1 MITQNAPALIPVLYL
16 IASMLIPM
24 IGYFR
29 SGASFYIALLTSVA
43 VFGVS
48 IMGLQEVMANG
59 SISYH
64 LGGWMPPLGIELV
77 LDPLSAFISVI
88 ITASALMVMI
98 YAYSNVRQE
107 IPGGSMGFYTLS
119 MLFMGGLAGI
129 ALTGDFFNLFVFLEI
144 SALASYGLLAIGTK
158 RGPVSAFRYLVLGTA
173 GAIFYLMGVAFIII
187 ATGSLNMAD
196 VAKILPYAEYQ
207 RPVIVGLV
215 LILVGVIIKMGVFP
229 LHHWLPDAYSDA
241 SSTATALIAPIGTK
255 VAAYVLIRVMTIYEY
270 PPLLDIMTWLA
281 ALSIIAGSILAIAQ
295 TNIKRMLAYSSVA
308 NIGYITLGVAL
319 ANPIAYIGA
328 MLHILMHAM
337 MKLVLFATA
346 GGILNNMG
354 TLSIGRLRG
363 FPTVMPW
370 TALAFFIA
378 LLSMVGIPPTGGFF
392 SKLYLILGAIEA
404 EAWIFVFV
412 IILSSMLG
420 FVYLFRVMN
429 IAFFRPYET
438 IDDKKIK
445 QSYDLTITSPLESR
459 DNSAKEFETMPR
471 REMSLLMLVPVLVA
485 SALIILAGIYNGLIV
500 DNVITQAVPDILKAS
515 P

>member
-98 YAYSNVRQE
+98 YAHSNVRQE
-107 IPGGSMGFYTLS
+107 IPGSSIGFYSLS
-119 MLFMGGLAGI
+119 MLFMGGLAGMAI
-129 ALTGDFFNLFVFLEI
+129 TGDFFNLFVFLEI
-144 SALASYGLLAIGTK
+144 SALASYGLLAIGTR

-215 LILVGVIIKMGVFP
+215 LILVGIIIKMGVFP
-229 LHHWLPDAYSDA
+229 IHHWLPDAYSDA

-255 VAAYVLIRVMTIYEY
+255 VAAYILIRVMTIYEF

-281 ALSIIAGSILAIAQ
+281 GLSILAGSILAIAQ

-308 NIGYITLGVAL
+308 NIGYIVLGVTL
-319 ANPIAYIGA
+319 ANPLAFIGA
-328 MLHILMHAM
+328 MLHILNHAL
-337 MKLVLFATA
+337 MKLVLFMSA
-346 GGILNNMG
+346 GGILQSVG
-354 TLSIGRLRG
+354 SVSISRMRG

-378 LLSMVGIPPTGGFF
+378 ALSMVGIPPTGGFF
-392 SKLYLILGAIEA
+392 SKVYLIMGAIEA
-404 EAWIFVFV
+404 EAWIFVAI
-412 IILSSMLG
+412 IILSTLLA
-420 FVYLFRVMN
+420 FVYLFRIIN
-429 IAFFRPYET
+429 IAFFRPYEKS
-438 IDDKKIK
+438 DDKKVI
-445 QSYDLTITSPLESR
+445 QSEDLVLETPVETKDESK
-459 DNSAKEFETMPR
+459 KEFESMPR
-471 REMSLLMLVPVLVA
+471 KEMSLLMLLP
-485 SALIILAGIYNGLIV
+485 ALIGSVVIILVGIYNGWII
-500 DNVITQAVPDILKAS
+500 DNMITDAIPDILKLN